1 MAYQKELLAAFSEP
15 TRQVILERLGRKS
28 RTVGDLA
35 RELPISRP
43 AVSQHLKVLKSVG
56 LVEERRRGSRH
67 YFHLNPTTLGELRAH
82 VDGMWQDALAA
93 FSEYSKE
100 NSSQERKARTPRR

>member
-1 MAYQKELLAAFSEP
+1 MAYQREMLAAFSEP
-15 TRQVILERLGRKS
+15 TRQIILERLGRKS
-28 RTVGDLA
+28 RTVGELA

-43 AVSQHLKVLKSVG
+43 AVSQHLKVLKLAG

-67 YFHLNPTTLGELRAH
+67 YFHLNPATLAELRAH
-82 VDGMWQDALAA
+82 IDGMWQDALAA

-100 NSSQERKARTPRR
+100 HSTQERKARTPKR